1 LVFLQKSLF
10 QKVYFKKFL
19 FWEFSLSGRSRAIL
33 KATFLRHPRQRHAMS
48 MPYDDQVL
56 LGVDGVDLL
65 GAAGLDRLN
74 GVSERD
80 TCFDLAAL
88 DDMATVADQPEPE
101 PEPMASP
108 VLTPFART
116 PIFSDGVA
124 FAPGE
129 VVRVLRSAFGSVLDE
144 NTCRIDATVEEVL
157 GMLQKQTNYEVV
169 EVVRIDNYATREMQR
184 VFQRVHGISA
194 DFKQVYHGTS
204 KANAAKI
211 EKQGFRAFRS
221 MRNKYGD
228 GVYTTSSVWEA
239 LGYADLDGDE
249 RFQRFFVASLLL
261 GNKRIFDK
269 AESERS
275 VDDEGRPLHTTTDP
289 LGKIFCAWYESQ
301 LDLTHLVTVR
311 WVRERPLTVEIYNRI
326 CIFQPDLWKLIGP
339 ARFSATAAVTAQT
352 AAVTA
357 QTAAVTAQT
366 AGAQNA
372 GTPAAP
378 ATVVHAKPDPKCHYG
393 FVVGDVVKLNNIKP
407 KWKQAFNG
415 KRAVIRRMAYKNER
429 VVFYVEVVDEAA
441 AVVKAK
447 QNSTAQPVPGPME
460 PSWLQCWYSEVSW
473 VVGSVLGKRK

>member
-1 LVFLQKSLF
+1 MN
-10 QKVYFKKFL
+10 
-19 FWEFSLSGRSRAIL
+19 I
-33 KATFLRHPRQRHAMS
+33 
-48 MPYDDQVL
+48 PYDDQVL
-56 LGVDGVDLL
+56 LGADGVDLL

-74 GVSERD
+74 GFSERD
-80 TCFDLAAL
+80 ACFDLAAL
-88 DDMATVADQPEPE
+88 DDMAMVADQPEPE

-108 VLTPFART
+108 VPTPFART

-144 NTCRIDATVEEVL
+144 HTCRIDATVKEVL
-157 GMLQKQTNYEVV
+157 GMLRKQTNYEVV
-169 EVVRIDNYATREMQR
+169 KVVRIDNYATREMQR

-204 KANAAKI
+204 KANARKI

-221 MRNKYGD
+221 MRSKYGD

-249 RFQRFFVASLLL
+249 LLQRFFVASLLL

-269 AESERS
+269 AEPERS

-289 LGKIFCAWYESQ
+289 SGKIFCAWYESQ

-311 WVRERPLTVEIYNRI
+311 WVRECPLTVEIHNRI
-326 CIFQPDLWKLIGP
+326 RIFQPDLWKLIGP
-339 ARFSATAAVTAQT
+339 ARFSE
-352 AAVTA
+352 
-357 QTAAVTAQT
+357 TAAVTAQT
-366 AGAQNA
+366 AGAQNS
-372 GTPAAP
+372 GTPAAS
-378 ATVVHAKPDPKCHYG
+378 ATAVHAKGDPKCHYG
-393 FVVGDVVKLNNIKP
+393 FVVGDVVKLDNITP

-415 KRAVIRRMAYKNER
+415 KRAVIRRMAYKNQR
-429 VVFYVEVVDEAA
+429 VAFYVEVVDEAA

-447 QNSTAQPVPGPME
+447 QNSTAQPAPGPME
-460 PSWLQCWYSEVSW
+460 PSWLECWYSEVSP
-473 VVGSVLGKRK
+473 VVPSKSVLGKRVGGADP